1 MAIKIKSK
9 LPTKQEPKQEP
20 KQEVKEIYPDFID
33 DDGYVNKYDYDGRQY
48 YTTSIS
54 MKGPKGNPGPPGRM
68 GKDGITPHINP
79 ENHHWMI
86 GDIDTGVNAER
97 TSIVVDTL
105 PTPSEETKDQIY
117 VAPSEHTETGD
128 IYSEYVTVYKN
139 GAYSWEK
146 MGTPIDM
153 SHVAFWEDTQQQVEP
168 TDYDPQTQSEHKFI
182 IQTFSGSTLNAS
194 INTYYR
200 ALSNVSTLT
209 IQLPNVTDSSYLQ
222 GFIVNFTTGSN
233 PTVTLL
239 SSNPIY
245 YYDGYSI
252 ESNKTYE
259 LNITYNGANW
269 IVARGIIN
277 TSQT

>member
-1 MAIKIKSK
+1 MAIVQ
-9 LPTKQEPKQEP
+9 TKQLQYEYGKFYF
-20 KQEVKEIYPDFID
+20 KDKNGKLLKEIVPE
-33 DDGYVNKYDYDGRQY
+33 G
-48 YTTSIS
+48 TSITN
-54 MKGPKGNPGPPGRM
+54 KL
-68 GKDGITPHINP
+68 
-79 ENHHWMI
+79 
-86 GDIDTGVNAER
+86 VNEQQLNSKTVA
-97 TSIVVDTL
+97 TVVDEL
-105 PTPSEETKDQIY
+105 PAPSEQTVNQVYI
-117 VAPSEHTETGD
+117 APSEHTETGD

-146 MGTPIDM
+146 MGAPIDM
-153 SHVAFWEDTQQQVEP
+153 SHVAFWEDTQQQVQP
-168 TDYDPQTQSEHKFI
+168 IDYDPQTQSEHKFI

-277 TSQT
+277 TSQS